1 VRAPAAD
8 IEGVRLATRSL
19 LRTIDDLTDAQA
31 ARGSLLPEWTRAEVL
46 THIARN
52 ADGFRRLAEGAAR
65 GDIGTQYPGGAEER
79 AADIAAGRGV
89 GAAALRSDVRRASDA
104 LMEAWRELPEDAWQ
118 REGKVIDGSRT
129 IAHTVWARWREVEL
143 HHLDLDLGYQPS
155 DSPIVFVRRALCE
168 RVERL
173 GRSGQPRGG
182 DRSSGAACYRIE
194 ASDHGRSWTLS
205 VGDSGVSLVP
215 DNSSVA
221 VDATVSGWGC
231 DLLAWLYGRDAGAEL
246 EVTGTRD
253 VLQVPQRFP
262 FD

>member
-31 ARGSLLPEWTRAEVL
+31 GRGSLLPDWTRAEVL

-52 ADGFRRLAEGAAR
+52 ADGVRRLAEAAAR
-65 GDIGTQYPGGAEER
+65 GDIDAQYPGGAEQR

-89 GAAALRSDVRRASDA
+89 GAAALRTDVRRASDA
-104 LMEAWRELPEDAWQ
+104 LMAAWCALPDEAWG
-118 REGKVIDGSRT
+118 REGNVIDGTRT
-129 IAHTVWARWREVEL
+129 ISHTVWSRWREVEL

-155 DSPIVFVRRALCE
+155 DWPIVFVRRALCE

-173 GRSGQPRGG
+173 AAPDQHDHAGRVSDEAR
-182 DRSSGAACYRIE
+182 YRIE
-194 ASDHGRSWTLS
+194 ASDHGRAWVLA
-205 VGDSGVSLVP
+205 VDASGVSLFG
-215 DNSSVA
+215 DDGSVA

-231 DLLAWLYGRDAGAEL
+231 DLLAWLYGRDPGGEL
-246 EVTGTRD
+246 EVSGRPE
-253 VLQVPQRFP
+253 VLQLPEQFP
-262 FD
+262 FE